1 MDPVRFDRL
10 TKSLSTGSTRRHLVQ
25 FLLSMPLAGSL
36 AGLHGAEETAA
47 KRPADRV
54 LDRVE
59 RKQDKRHQPV
69 QHKDP

>member
-25 FLLSMPLAGSL
+25 FQLGVPLASSL

-47 KRPADRV
+47 KRPVDRV
-54 LDRVE
+54 LDRAE
-59 RKQDKRHQPV
+59 RKQEKRHQPL